1 MIQLLEPCQ
10 WLLTYSVDVSLESGI
25 WVPRPL
31 WDLDPASLSPDLHLA
46 QLCLMCKPFWK
57 GSCRSVIFSRWLEAV
72 TCSCCYCRLAMSQ
85 TLEPG
90 LSSHGPRRGW
100 SHGARHSETHRK
112 SGRLLCSEEDSA
124 LASILRFYSLTR
136 IRGVLKCV
144 ALFPNQSSASS
155 LTSWYFLFIQS

>member
-1 MIQLLEPCQ
+1 
-10 WLLTYSVDVSLESGI
+10 
-25 WVPRPL
+25 
-31 WDLDPASLSPDLHLA
+31 
-46 QLCLMCKPFWK
+46 MCKPFWK

-72 TCSCCYCRLAMSQ
+72 TCSCCYCHLAMSQ

-144 ALFPNQSSASS
+144 ALFPNQSSASQLVFPVHSELRGGSVASAVS
-155 LTSWYFLFIQS
+155 LKLCVRLVTLNGLGFHPGRLCPGLLSKCPIGDICLVK